1 MSTHKQI
8 TIGQVKK
15 IAQLISTKYE
25 FVNRGCYYNI
35 IDKKTRQ
42 CSIEGGRKNLVFG
55 HFCNLVEFEYL
66 NMIGENGLFFD
77 WRIHGVD
84 ISNERKSYVYRIQY
98 KVVELLCG
106 FKTELKI
113 S

>member
-1 MSTHKQI
+1 MENKV
-8 TIGQVKK
+8 TIGQVKQ
-15 IAQLISTKYE
+15 IAKLVSEKFE
-25 FVNRGCYYNI
+25 FVNHGSYYNI
-35 IDKKTRQ
+35 INKKTRQ
-42 CSIEGGRKNLVFG
+42 CSNQGGRNNLVYG

-66 NMIGENGLFFD
+66 NMICENGLFFD
-77 WRIHGVD
+77 WQIHGVD